1 MRSLPRVVSNI
12 PSDLRNFLDRVREYL
27 GEGSDN
33 RFVTLGELK
42 KGGIVGV
49 TPGGSIVPPGEY
61 GVQDPAMPRN
71 LTATGAF
78 AVIFLEWDPPN
89 YLGHSHTEVWAA
101 DTDDFTTKI
110 LVGTTEANSYGHE
123 IGTGATKYYWI
134 RFVNTLGTVGAFNGT
149 AGTLG
154 ATSENPDYLI
164 DVLSDAYGVT
174 GDAPFFQIDTPT
186 VINGVTIP
194 AGTYIKQAWIADATI
209 SRAKIQDLAVDN
221 AKINDLNVSKL
232 TTGVL
237 QVGATISSQGYVAG
251 TSGWRINANGT
262 AEFSSITARGSI
274 FASGGTIGGATI
286 ASSYVQ
292 STNYTAGSAGW
303 KLNNADGSAEFRSVT
318 ISGTVTGSTILGGNA
333 TGYDSNVTLTRG
345 DGFFAGFD
353 SGVYKWRV
361 GDVTAATDP
370 KYVRWTGTN
379 LEISQSLT
387 DIINT
392 PNLTTNSMS
401 QVYVG
406 TAANIL
412 SVTAQPTD
420 PMIATSNVVVPNGST
435 GVLVIHTCSYDNQ
448 TGSDATAGWAIRRNG
463 SYITGATG
471 YGATLYTVDVKA
483 GSRIAVTRA
492 FFDDSV
498 TQGTHTYQIYAYT
511 TWTTGA
517 NISLTDQTLTCI
529 PLKR

>member
-174 GDAPFFQIDTPT
+174 GDAPFFQLDTPT

-221 AKINDLNVSKL
+221 AKINDLNVNKL
-232 TTGVL
+232 TAGTMQIGSYI
-237 QVGATISSQGYVAG
+237 QSQSYVPG
-251 TSGWRINANGT
+251 TSGWKIN
-262 AEFSSITARGSI
+262 S
-274 FASGGTIGGATI
+274 
-286 ASSYVQ
+286 
-292 STNYTAGSAGW
+292 
-303 KLNNADGSAEFRSVT
+303 DGSAEFATAVIRGTIYGGGATSYASGTGLFAGPDAGTYKLRVGNPSGNRLQWDGSALSIVGAISGST
-318 ISGTVTGSTILGGNA
+318 ISGSELRTGSA
-333 TGYDSNVTLTRG
+333 TAYMTG
-345 DGFFAGFD
+345 AGFWT
-353 SGVYKWRV
+353 SGTQWRV
-361 GDVTAATDP
+361 GDPAGS
-370 KYVRWTGTN
+370 YIRWTGSA
-379 LEISQSLT
+379 LEV
-387 DIINT
+387 NGAVVG
-392 PNLTTNSMS
+392 TTNMS
-401 QVYVG
+401 ANVVSVTEYATNGAAVNFTSTAENTVATTASITVPSSNTGVLINYSLGFVVNTSNNFGMTLRVYRGTTLLDSIYIRIKANVDQVVSRVAVDAAP
-406 TAANIL
+406 TAG
-412 SVTAQPTD
+412 SYTYKVTAQCD
-420 PMIATSNVVVPNGST
+420 GSPAAGNLYVDT
-435 GVLVIHTCSYDNQ
+435 GVGIIV
-448 TGSDATAGWAIRRNG
+448 
-463 SYITGATG
+463 
-471 YGATLYTVDVKA
+471 ATL
-483 GSRIAVTRA
+483 
-492 FFDDSV
+492 
-498 TQGTHTYQIYAYT
+498 
-511 TWTTGA
+511 
-517 NISLTDQTLTCI
+517 
-529 PLKR
+529 LKR